1 MACPWNCWMC
11 WMKAE
16 IPRDWCGS
24 GPWSMNG
31 AIITGPAMCGWS
43 GKSQTAAMR
52 VLLQKRSSRKDSFA
66 GCYDISSAGH
76 IPAGDGYL
84 QSARRELKEELG
96 ITASEEELEFAGFFE
111 SQYEGDF
118 YGKPFINRE
127 KAAVYVYRRPVEA
140 ERLELQADEVE
151 SVRWMDLEKACQAA
165 KTQADGF
172 CLQEGELL
180 LLKKALGAYRKI
192 RRDIR
197 AGGRLGG
204 RRSDGTIC
212 THSVLCKKMCLL

>member
-1 MACPWNCWMC
+1 MELLDIVDENGCPTGETVERETAHRKGIRHRTSHVWLMREG
-11 WMKAE
+11 K
-16 IPRDWCGS
+16 
-24 GPWSMNG
+24 NG
-31 AIITGPAMCGWS
+31 TE
-43 GKSQTAAMR
+43 
-52 VLLQKRSSRKDSFA
+52 VLLQKRSKNKDSYP

-180 LLKKALGAYRKI
+180 LLKKWLSEHTERS
-192 RRDIR
+192 
-197 AGGRLGG
+197 GGTSGPEA
-204 RRSDGTIC
+204 D
-212 THSVLCKKMCLL
+212 